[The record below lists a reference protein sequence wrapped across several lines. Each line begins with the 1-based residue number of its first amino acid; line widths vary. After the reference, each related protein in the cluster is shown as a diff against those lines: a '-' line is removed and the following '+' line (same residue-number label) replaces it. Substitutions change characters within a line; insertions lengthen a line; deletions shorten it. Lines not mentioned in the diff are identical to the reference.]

1 MGVLPNGYKPAAALG
16 SVYSSSSS
24 TNAYFDTGVYPK
36 DTLRIESVFE
46 GGGQVSSVY
55 FFGARNTNSTTS
67 NGQIGFGA
75 NTDGNPIIA
84 YNNTQST
91 VFTGD
96 VVVGNAFY
104 GKEDNELTYYTGYLS
119 KTLVGSETA
128 FTGTRTMYILARN
141 NAGSPQYGGYTGLKR
156 VRGVRIWDDGVLI
169 REYLPA
175 YEEATGNYGLY
186 ETVSA
191 SFVLKTGGNNDF
203 IAMRPFTVSAAEGGD
218 AVIDDERFG
227 EVKEILVFE
236 DSVYLEYV
244 KVKAI
249 PQQGYVF
256 DYWED
261 NGTVVSR
268 ESELYYGGDID
279 EMYFAS
285 NLTAHFA
292 KKTDIRQDNG
302 FRAMFFPYG
311 GTAEGERDQ
320 TTNIFA
326 KIKSASI
333 VEDMMGR
340 SVSTIV
346 LDKMPASITTDMPII
361 ITDQLH
367 KQVFIGIVK
376 AINGDAIGV
385 YEPLSILD
393 TDFFMDTDDFSG
405 YSITLFVERV
415 LNQTILGIL
424 KLGALTKMNPFVVK
438 KWSSFEVDDETYYI
452 YLDKRLNNLSN
463 APAVTSAEV
472 VNAEDYILNL
482 TNDFVIVVKPKYLQ
496 NRDPLQQYWQWGGQ
510 AISLDVV
517 NPNLYTRLT
526 FGNNSEEISN
536 ISIDVAEAEYTV
548 LQVYNEAGTTLRGIY
563 AVKNDGTIAKVSADI
578 DINTF
583 PADIHDFIANENC
596 KVKVVNSN
604 EQILLLKSQYLSNS
618 FLNHKITFDVD
629 LTTGVFRLEDFELGR
644 PVDFYYGNKLYKSMV
659 TAREYYITED
669 NDDITTVHITL
680 GRVRQSL
687 TTKMNMRKK
696 K

>member
-1 MGVLPNGYKPAAALG
+1 MGVLPNGYKPAVALG
-16 SVYSSSSS
+16 SWYASSSS

-84 YNNTQST
+84 YNNAQST

-249 PQQGYVF
+249 PQTGYVF

-285 NLTAHFA
+285 NLTAHFV
-292 KKTDIRQDNG
+292 KKTDVRQDNG

-482 TNDFVIVVKPKYLQ
+482 ANDFVIVVKPKYLQ

-517 NPNLYTRLT
+517 NPNLYTKLT

>member
-1 MGVLPNGYKPAAALG
+1 MGVLPNGYKPAVALG
-16 SVYSSSSS
+16 SRYASSSS

-46 GGGQVSSVY
+46 GGGQVSSIY

-75 NTDGNPIIA
+75 NTDGHPIIA
-84 YNNTQST
+84 YYNSQST
-91 VFTGD
+91 VFTDGA
-96 VVVGNAFY
+96 VGNAFY
-104 GKEDNELTYYTGYLS
+104 GKDGNELTYYTGYLS
-119 KTLVGSETA
+119 KTLVGSENA

-141 NAGSPQYGGYTGLKR
+141 NAGTPQYGGYVGLKR
-156 VRGVRIWDDGVLI
+156 VRGVKIWDDDVLI

-175 YEEATGNYGLY
+175 YEEATGKYGLY

-203 IAMRPFTVSAAEGGD
+203 IAMRPFTVSAADGGD

-227 EVKEILVFE
+227 EVREILVF
-236 DSVYLEYV
+236 DDGVYFEYV

-249 PQQGYVF
+249 PQQGYMF

-268 ESELYYGGDID
+268 ESEFLYGGDID
-279 EMYFAS
+279 TEYYATS
-285 NLTAHFA
+285 LTAHFV

-333 VEDMMGR
+333 VEDMMDK

-346 LDKMPASITTDMPII
+346 LDDMPSSITTDMPII

-376 AINGDAIGV
+376 GINGNTLAIR
-385 YEPLSILD
+385 EPLSILD
-393 TDFFMDTDDFSG
+393 TDFFMDTDFDISG
-405 YSITLFVERV
+405 YSVDYFVERV

-424 KLGALTKMNPFVVK
+424 KLGALSKMNPFVVK
-438 KWSSFEVDDETYYI
+438 KWSSFEVDYEVKYI

-463 APAVTSAEV
+463 APAVTSAEI

-482 TNDFVIVVKPKYLQ
+482 ANDFVIVVKPTYLQ
-496 NRDPLQQYWQWGGQ
+496 NRDPLEQYWQWGGQ

-526 FGNNSEEISN
+526 FGDNSEEIMN

-548 LQVYNEAGTTLRGIY
+548 LQVYNQAGTALRGIY
-563 AVKNDGTIAKVSADI
+563 AVKNDGTIAKVSEDI
-578 DINTF
+578 DINVF
-583 PADIHDFIANENC
+583 PTNIHDFIANEDC

-629 LTTGVFRLEDFELGR
+629 LSTGVFRLEDFKVGR

-669 NDDITTVHITL
+669 NDDITTAHITL
-680 GRVRQSL
+680 GKVRQSL